1 MKRKK
6 ILAMALFAAVA
17 ATAQGQGQGL
27 LGGHVTGNVQ
37 LDGQMSSADSTIG
50 AQDVP
55 EKLLLNARADI
66 LYTNGDF
73 SAGLRFEMYQNPL
86 LGFDARYKGQG
97 LANYFVAYNGER
109 LSVTAGNF
117 YEQFGSGMIL
127 RAYEDRYLG
136 LDNSLFGLN
145 VQYRPVDGITLKAL
159 AGKQRIFWDYG
170 DGLVRGVDAEV
181 NLGSLVKAI
190 GESKF
195 RATLGAGFV
204 SKYED
209 DETVPSAANP
219 EMRLNLPLNVGAASL
234 RADLGYGNWSLQA
247 EYVRKG
253 QDPSAI
259 QRVPFGDKIYGYIYR
274 PGEALL
280 LGLSYSQRGFS
291 ASLQA
296 KRIDNMGFKSVRSQ
310 SGEMLYINYLPAIT
324 KNHTYAFLSM
334 YPYATQVNGEQGLQA
349 DVMYKIKKGTL
360 LGGQYGTDVHV
371 NSSVV
376 MGLDTTV
383 TGGAGTDGYE
393 VNGGLGQTLYGDVSV
408 EVAKKLSKNVKAT
421 VTYAY
426 QVFNPVVENEPGSLH
441 HNNIVVADVS
451 WKVNKKHSLRF
462 EAEWMGSDSHYDA
475 ADPEHSDRRAGDWV
489 MGLVEWNIGTHWF
502 LSASDQYA
510 YNDGTGN
517 YYNLSVGYTRGATRL
532 QVGYGKQREGLLC
545 IGGVCRTVPA
555 SNGLTFSLT
564 TSF

>member
-6 ILAMALFAAVA
+6 ILALALFAAVA
-17 ATAQGQGQGL
+17 ATAQGQGL

-209 DETVPSAANP
+209 DETVPSAANA

-253 QDPSAI
+253 QDPSAMN
-259 QRVPFGDKIYGYIYR
+259 GYIYR